1 MTASMMALG
10 HLVTAS
16 VGKIIRSMVDLP
28 DEVTA
33 VNNDIFESF
42 VGVVGVGDGSVG
54 LVFGLRGV

>member
-1 MTASMMALG
+1 MMALG